1 MEPNTIFNNL
11 LHLAGLV
18 EKLDIVVELMRE
30 SGYKVSI
37 NQVRNWRRSRNNK
50 NYRTAPDFAIEVIF
64 KYLFNEKNKKL
75 TQTNFSKNIIK
86 NESN

>member
-50 NYRTAPDFAIEVIF
+50 NSKIKQPD
-64 KYLFNEKNKKL
+64 YNLP
-75 TQTNFSKNIIK
+75 
-86 NESN
+86 